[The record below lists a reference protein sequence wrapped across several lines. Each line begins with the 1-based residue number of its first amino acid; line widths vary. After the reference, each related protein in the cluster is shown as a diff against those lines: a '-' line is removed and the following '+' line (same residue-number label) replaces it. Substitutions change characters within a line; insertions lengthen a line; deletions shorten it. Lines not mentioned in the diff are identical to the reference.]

1 MSDAIRRRGYLDW
14 VRGLAVLIM
23 IQAHVLDSWTRL
35 DARGAWQFR
44 WAIIVA
50 GFGAPLFLF
59 LAGTSVA
66 LSAGS
71 KERRTGDRRA
81 AARAVMKRGVW
92 IFFLAFVFRV
102 QSWILGLGQPHT
114 MLRVDILNIMG
125 PSIVA
130 SAALWGALR
139 STRARCLAFAA
150 SALGV
155 SLLTPIVRSARI
167 LDGLPD
173 PIEAYLRPAYGSN
186 FCLFPWLGFVFA
198 GAVLGV
204 LIDGV
209 RSPRTESRLNTWFF
223 GAGSALAL
231 GAYGASFLP
240 SLYANSDF
248 WRSSPSYFLL
258 RTGILI
264 VLVPIAYVW
273 EKVVVRGSWS
283 PMEQLG
289 RNSLFIYWIHVEMVY
304 GLISIPIHN
313 SLTHQ
318 QAWGAYAAF
327 VVFMLLCSMA
337 KDRVVRWWNAGTR
350 KKGQGER
357 EKGKG
362 KRPKGN
368 GEEEREKLLHRI

>member
-1 MSDAIRRRGYLDW
+1 MSDVIRRRGYLDW

-35 DARGAWQFR
+35 DARGSWQFL
-44 WAIIVA
+44 WAIVVA
-50 GFGAPLFLF
+50 GFGAPMFLF
-59 LAGTSVA
+59 LAGVSVA

-71 KERRTGDRRA
+71 KQRRTGERQP

-92 IFFLAFVFRV
+92 IFFLAFIFRV
-102 QSWILGLGQPHT
+102 QAWILGWGQPRT
-114 MLRVDILNIMG
+114 LLKVDILNIMG

-130 SAALWGALR
+130 AAALWGALR

-167 LDGLPD
+167 LDALPD
-173 PIEAYLRPAYGSN
+173 PIEAYLRPVYGSNFYLSN

-198 GAVLGV
+198 GAILGV
-204 LIDGV
+204 LLDDV
-209 RSPRTESRLNTWFF
+209 RSPRTESRLNVWVF
-223 GAGSALAL
+223 GVGGALAV

-240 SLYANSDF
+240 SPYADSEF
-248 WRSSPSYFLL
+248 WGSSPSYFLL

-273 EKVVVRGSWS
+273 EKVAVRGSWS
-283 PMEQLG
+283 PMEQMG
-289 RNSLFIYWIHVEMVY
+289 RSSLFIYWIHVEMVY
-304 GLISIPIHN
+304 GLISLPIHN

-318 QAWGAYAAF
+318 QAWAAYAAF
-327 VVFMLLCSMA
+327 VGFMLLCSMA
-337 KDRVVRWWNAGTR
+337 KDRVVRWWNG
-350 KKGQGER
+350 KGER
-357 EKGKG
+357 DKGKS
-362 KRPKGN
+362 
-368 GEEEREKLLHRI
+368 ERGKLLASG

>member
-35 DARGAWQFR
+35 DARGSWQFL

-50 GFGAPLFLF
+50 GFGAPMFLF
-59 LAGTSVA
+59 LAGASVA

-71 KERRTGDRRA
+71 KQRRTADRQA

-92 IFFLAFVFRV
+92 IFLLAFVFRV
-102 QSWILGLGQPHT
+102 QAWILGWGQPRT
-114 MLRVDILNIMG
+114 LLKVDILNIIG

-130 SAALWGALR
+130 AGALWGALR

-150 SALGV
+150 SALCV
-155 SLLTPIVRSARI
+155 SLVTPIVRSARI

-173 PIEAYLRPAYGSN
+173 PIEAYLRPVYGSNFYLSN
-186 FCLFPWLGFVFA
+186 FCLFPWFGFVFA
-198 GAVLGV
+198 GAIVGV
-204 LIDGV
+204 LLDDA
-209 RSPRTESRLNTWFF
+209 RSPQPESRLNAWFF
-223 GAGSALAL
+223 GVGGALAL

-240 SLYANSDF
+240 SPYAHSEF
-248 WRSSPSYFLL
+248 WGSSPSYFLL

-273 EKVVVRGSWS
+273 EKVAVRGSWS
-283 PMEQLG
+283 PMEQMG
-289 RNSLFIYWIHVEMVY
+289 RSSLFIYWIHVEMVY
-304 GLISIPIHN
+304 GLISLPIHN

-318 QAWGAYAAF
+318 QAWAAYAAF
-327 VVFMLLCSMA
+327 VGFMLLWSMV
-337 KDRVVRWWNAGTR
+337 KDRVVRWWNG
-350 KKGQGER
+350 KGER
-357 EKGKG
+357 DKGKS
-362 KRPKGN
+362 
-368 GEEEREKLLHRI
+368 ERGKLLASD

>member
-35 DARGAWQFR
+35 DARAAWQFR

-50 GFGAPLFLF
+50 GFGAPMFLF

-102 QSWILGLGQPHT
+102 QSWILGWGQPRT

-130 SAALWGALR
+130 AAALWGALR

-150 SALGV
+150 SAIGV

-167 LDGLPD
+167 LDALPD
-173 PIEAYLRPAYGSN
+173 PMEAYLRPAYGSN

-204 LIDGV
+204 LLDGV
-209 RSPRTESRLNTWFF
+209 RSPRIESRLNAWFC
-223 GAGSALAL
+223 GAGSALAF
-231 GAYGASFLP
+231 GAYGASFLQ
-240 SLYANSDF
+240 SLYAHSDF

-273 EKVVVRGSWS
+273 EKVGVRGSWS
-283 PMEQLG
+283 PMEQMG

-313 SLTHQ
+313 SLTHR
-318 QAWGAYAAF
+318 QAWAAYAVF
-327 VVFMLLCSMA
+327 VVFMFLCSMA

-350 KKGQGER
+350 EKGQGER
-357 EKGKG
+357 NKGKGKG
-362 KRPKGN
+362 KRPKGKGE
-368 GEEEREKLLHRI
+368 GEELLHRI

>member
-204 LIDGV
+204 LLDGV
-209 RSPRTESRLNTWFF
+209 RSPRTESRLNAWFF

-240 SLYANSDF
+240 SLYAASDF

-264 VLVPIAYVW
+264 VLVPLAYVW
-273 EKVVVRGSWS
+273 EKIVVRGSWS

-289 RNSLFIYWIHVEMVY
+289 RNSLFVYWIHVEMVY

-318 QAWGAYAAF
+318 QAWAAYAVF

-337 KDRVVRWWNAGTR
+337 KDRVVRWWNTGTR
-350 KKGQGER
+350 EKGQGER

-362 KRPKGN
+362 K
-368 GEEEREKLLHRI
+368 EERDKLLHRI